1 MSAICAHLY
10 VSDQRERLLQLPS
23 GSSNWVEG
31 TALIR
36 MLPVLTHFES
46 EMELLMPN
54 TRREFLEQS
63 ASSLAAGT
71 AAASWLLSSES
82 SGAEP
87 AARESDKIPV
97 AVIGP
102 GGMGMAHTN
111 QLATNPAVRVAYV
124 CDVDD
129 QRAARAAEAV
139 AKSSG
144 AAPVVVKDLRRI
156 LDDKEIKAV
165 WIAMP
170 DHWHAPAA
178 ILAANAGKHVYV
190 EKPCSHNVREGRLM
204 IEAARRNKVVMQ
216 VGTQS
221 RSTPH
226 VIKAMEKLKSGVIGE
241 ILVAKA
247 WNSQRR
253 GSIGHQQ
260 PSSPPPHLDY
270 DLWLGPVTHR
280 PYQSNFLHGVWRWWY
295 DFGCGDIGNDGV
307 HDLDIARWGL
317 GVEVHPDRIAALGGK
332 CYFDDDQ
339 QHADTQY
346 IAFEYKGAGKSGR
359 PKQLIFEQRIWTP
372 YVQEGFENGDA
383 YYGTDGMMILGKM
396 GKYQIFGPRNK
407 LIEESTGGGPDLAAH
422 HRNFLDCIRTGAR
435 PNADIEINHLSTVLC
450 HLGNIATRTG
460 RVLNFNPAEEQIVGD
475 VEAARLLAR
484 EYREHWARPVG

>member
-1 MSAICAHLY
+1 M
-10 VSDQRERLLQLPS
+10 
-23 GSSNWVEG
+23 
-31 TALIR
+31 T
-36 MLPVLTHFES
+36 
-46 EMELLMPN
+46 N

-63 ASSLAAGT
+63 ATSLAATSAT
-71 AAASWLLSSES
+71 AAWLFAAEAEA
-82 SGAEP
+82 AEP
-87 AARESDKIPV
+87 AKSDADRLPV

-102 GGMGMAHTN
+102 GGMGTAHAN

-124 CDVDD
+124 CDVDE

-139 AKSSG
+139 TKGSG
-144 AAPVVVKDLRRI
+144 LAPKIVKDMRQV
-156 LDDKEIKAV
+156 LDDKLVKAV
-165 WIAMP
+165 WIATP

-190 EKPCSHNVREGRLM
+190 EKPCSHNLREGRLM
-204 IEAARRNKVVMQ
+204 IEAARRNNVVMQ

-221 RSTPH
+221 RSTAH

-253 GSIGHQQ
+253 GSIGKQQ
-260 PSSPPPHLDY
+260 PSDPPKHLDY

-280 PYQSNFLHGVWRWWY
+280 PYQSNFLHGIWRWWY

-317 GVEVHPDRIAALGGK
+317 GVETHPTRIAALGGK
-332 CYFDDDQ
+332 SYFDDDQ

-346 IAFEYKGAGKSGR
+346 IVYEYGAATKAGK
-359 PKQLIFEQRIWTP
+359 PKQLIFEQRIWSP
-372 YVQEGFENGDA
+372 YFQEGFENGDA
-383 YYGTDGMMILGKM
+383 YYGTDGMMVLGKA
-396 GKYQIFGPRNK
+396 GKYQLFGPRNK

-422 HRNFLDCIRTGAR
+422 HRDFLECIRTGAR
-435 PNADIEINHLSTVLC
+435 PNADIGVNHLSTALC

-460 RVLNFNPAEEQIVGD
+460 RVLNFDPVKEQITGD
-475 VEAARLLAR
+475 DESARLLTR
-484 EYREHWARPVG
+484 EYRDHWARPAG